1 MCVFSIEKLKIQ
13 LINGVV
19 IMAYENRRQPIVAVL
34 GHVDHGKTS
43 VLDYIRSLGQGRQA
57 SVMAREAG
65 GITQHIGATEVP
77 AKLLNQLCSPL
88 MDGKEFLSPGL
99 LFIDTPGHH
108 SFSTLRTR
116 GGSLADIAILVID
129 IMEGCQP
136 QTLESIRILKQAKT
150 PFVVC
155 ANKVDRIHGWKC
167 EKGRAAAVSISDQDA
182 HAKGLFDQKFWNLV
196 GQFGEH
202 GFNLDLYNRITDFT
216 QNIAMVPCSAKE
228 GEGLQDL
235 LAVTIGLAERFLEE
249 QLSDVVGATEGTVLE
264 MKEERG
270 LGKTLD
276 VILYRGQI
284 RKGDEI
290 VIATETGAQVTKVRG
305 LFRPQG
311 MSEMRD
317 AGDRWDTIDHV
328 VAAAGLKLAAPELE
342 GVLAGTTL
350 RVISDDE
357 SRESAIAAANEESE
371 ISIELDEEG
380 VVIKSD
386 TLGGLEAL
394 AFELRGQESPIPIRS
409 AGIGP
414 VNKRDLRAAENAADP
429 LHRAILAFNTS
440 VQSETAEDLSK
451 EGCEAIHIGSD
462 VIYHI
467 LERFEEWTD
476 IRKQEMEQEKRE
488 TIVYPGKLLIL
499 RDHIF
504 RRSGPAVVGVRILG
518 GRLHV
523 GQRLLKPDGTKI
535 GQVKS
540 IRTGDNSHKEAK
552 QGEEVAVA
560 IEGATVGRGIEEE
573 DILLVDVP
581 ASHARKL
588 RKLELTASEEEVL
601 EELIAIHRK
610 DDHFWGR

>member
-1 MCVFSIEKLKIQ
+1 MAKIS
-13 LINGVV
+13 
-19 IMAYENRRQPIVAVL
+19 RRQPIVAVL

-43 VLDYIRSLGQGRQA
+43 VLDYVRSLGKDRQA

-77 AKLLNQLCSPL
+77 SKLLNKLCSPL
-88 MDGKEFLSPGL
+88 MGGKEFLSPGL

-129 IMEGCQP
+129 MMEGCQP
-136 QTLESIRILKQAKT
+136 QTLESIRILKNAKT

-155 ANKVDRIHGWKC
+155 ANKVDRIHGWHC
-167 EKGRAAAVSISDQDA
+167 EEGRSAAASMKNQDSQA
-182 HAKGLFDQKFWNLV
+182 QSLFEEKYWKLV
-196 GQFGEH
+196 GQFGEQ
-202 GFNLDLYNRITDFT
+202 GFNLEMYNKITDFT

-228 GEGLQDL
+228 GEGMQDL
-235 LAVTIGLAERFLEE
+235 LAITIGLAERFLEK
-249 QLSDVVGATEGTVLE
+249 QLSDVEGTPEGTVLE

-276 VILYRGQI
+276 VILYRGSI
-284 RKGDEI
+284 AKGDEI
-290 VIATETGAQVTKVRG
+290 IVASESGPTITKVRG
-305 LFRPQG
+305 LFRPRG
-311 MSEMRD
+311 MAEMRD
-317 AGDRWDTIDHV
+317 AGDRWDSIDSID
-328 VAAAGLKLAAPELE
+328 AAAGLKLAAPDLD

-350 RVISDDE
+350 RVLSGNEDVRQEMID
-357 SRESAIAAANEESE
+357 ATAAESE

-380 VVIKSD
+380 IVIKAD

-394 AFELRGQESPIPIRS
+394 AFELRNMEVPVPIRS

-414 VNKRDLRAAENAADP
+414 INKRDFRGAQSSSDP
-429 LHRAILAFNTS
+429 LHRVILAFSTT
-440 VQSETAEDLSK
+440 VQSETAEEIAKDDSDV
-451 EGCEAIHIGSD
+451 EYIGSD

-467 LERFEEWTD
+467 LERFETWSEN
-476 IRKQEMEQEKRE
+476 RKLELEEEKRE
-488 TIVYPGKLLIL
+488 KIVYPGKIKIL
-499 RDHIF
+499 TDHIF

-523 GQRLLKPDGTKI
+523 GQRLLSQDGDRI

-540 IRTGDNSHKEAK
+540 IRTGDSSHKEAN
-552 QGEEVAVA
+552 QGEEVAIA
-560 IEGATVGRGIEEE
+560 IDGATVGRGIDEE

-581 ASHARKL
+581 ASHARRL
-588 RKLELTASEEEVL
+588 RKLELTSTEQEILDELTALHRSE
-601 EELIAIHRK
+601 
-610 DDHFWGR
+610 DHFWGR